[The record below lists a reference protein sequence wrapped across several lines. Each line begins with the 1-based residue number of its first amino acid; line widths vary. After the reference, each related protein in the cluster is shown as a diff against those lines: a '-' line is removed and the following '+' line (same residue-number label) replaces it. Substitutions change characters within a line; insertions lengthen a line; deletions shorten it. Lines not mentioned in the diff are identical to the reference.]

1 MKQSKNEINLGEGS
15 VGRLLLTLAVPSV
28 IAQLV
33 NLLYNLVDRIY
44 IGHIPENGGVALTG
58 LGLCFPILMIV
69 TAFSGL
75 IGYGGAPRV
84 AIFMGKG
91 KNDEAEEILG
101 NCTMALIVI
110 ALILVVVLQFAA
122 EPLLMLF
129 GASDN
134 TLPYALS
141 YLNIYGKGTLF
152 VMLTMGLN
160 SFINTQGFSK
170 VGMKTVLIGAVCNI
184 ILDPVFIFVFGMGV
198 QGAALAT
205 VISQAISAVWVILFL
220 TGKQT
225 KLKIK
230 TKYFKPKASV
240 LLPVC
245 ALGVSPFIMNA
256 TESAINIAFNASLSR
271 YGGDVAV
278 GAMTILSSIMQL
290 QFMPVQGIAQG
301 AQPITSYNYGA
312 NNTERVKKT
321 FRVLLTVSLIY
332 SVTLWLAVMLMPQF
346 FVSIFTPETA
356 MIEFASKALR
366 IYMAVMFLFGIQIA
380 CQMTFTA
387 LGNATSS
394 IIVAVTRKFI
404 LLLPLIYIMPHM
416 VSDKTMGVYLAE
428 PVADFIAVTF
438 TAILFYFQ
446 FRKAMNKI
454 ES

>member
-1 MKQSKNEINLGEGS
+1 
-15 VGRLLLTLAVPSV
+15 
-28 IAQLV
+28 
-33 NLLYNLVDRIY
+33 
-44 IGHIPENGGVALTG
+44 
-58 LGLCFPILMIV
+58 
-69 TAFSGL
+69 
-75 IGYGGAPRV
+75 
-84 AIFMGKG
+84 
-91 KNDEAEEILG
+91 
-101 NCTMALIVI
+101 
-110 ALILVVVLQFAA
+110 
-122 EPLLMLF
+122 MLF

-332 SVTLWLAVMLMPQF
+332 SVTLWLAVMLLPQF

-387 LGNATSS
+387 LGNAISS

-404 LLLPLIYIMPHM
+404 LLLPLIYIMRIWFQTKPW
-416 VSDKTMGVYLAE
+416 V
-428 PVADFIAVTF
+428 F
-438 TAILFYFQ
+438 TLQ
-446 FRKAMNKI
+446 SR
-454 ES
+454 